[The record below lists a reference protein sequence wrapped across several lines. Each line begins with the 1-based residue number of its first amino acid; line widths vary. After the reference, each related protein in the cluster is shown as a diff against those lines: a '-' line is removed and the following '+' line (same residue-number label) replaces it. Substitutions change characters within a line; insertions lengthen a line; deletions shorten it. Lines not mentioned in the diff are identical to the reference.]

1 MSFDS
6 SELRK
11 LGKDL
16 GVIHRKAAP
25 EIGRSVSKGALNIK
39 NQLQREA
46 RGSRHFGQIAP
57 TVDYEMVSSP
67 GSAAADIGPNK
78 NRGGSASLAGI
89 AYFGS
94 SRPGGGTLPD
104 PVKALDAEAP
114 KLDSAISDILGKA
127 FE

>member
-1 MSFDS
+1 MSFDPS
-6 SELRK
+6 QLRK

-16 GVIHRKAAP
+16 GEIHRKAAP
-25 EIGRSVSKGALNIK
+25 QIEKSVSKGALNIK
-39 NQLQREA
+39 NQLRREA

-67 GSAAADIGPNK
+67 GSVAADIGPNK
-78 NRGGSASLAGI
+78 TLDGAASLAGI
-89 AYFGS
+89 AYFGT

-114 KLDSAISDILGKA
+114 KLESAISDILGKA